1 MSPSDDPAPSPP
13 AVFEAPWQAS
23 IFALVVALHDRGLFA
38 WRDWNRVLVQ
48 VIAEQDAAGAA
59 RSLSDGIADPAG
71 DGARHPADWV
81 RALEILLAERSLVTP
96 DELTGMAEAWAQ
108 AYRTTPHGQPVTL
121 EA

>member
-1 MSPSDDPAPSPP
+1 MSPSEDAAPSPP
-13 AVFEAPWQAS
+13 AVFDEPWQAS

-59 RSLSDGIADPAG
+59 PSPSDGIADSAG

-96 DELTGMAEAWAQ
+96 DELGAVVEAWAQ
-108 AYRTTPHGQPVTL
+108 AYRTTPHGQPVAL
-121 EA
+121 EV

>member
-1 MSPSDDPAPSPP
+1 MSPSDNPAPAPP
-13 AVFEAPWQAS
+13 AVFEEPWQAS

-59 RSLSDGIADPAG
+59 PSPSDGIADSAG

-96 DELTGMAEAWAQ
+96 DELTGMAEAWAR

-121 EA
+121 GA